1 MKPARRSFSPI
12 ILFAGSPMR
21 GLIFAAVAPPMDIYA
36 RKSLWR
42 ESHARVLSVSKSS
55 GPCDSALVR
64 LGVSFALVGVGGGG
78 IDRMRVRFDRMRVR
92 FDRMRV
98 RFDRMRVRFDR
109 MRVRFDRIRVR
120 FDRIRVRF
128 DRMRVRFDRMR
139 VRFDR
144 MRVRFDR
151 MRVRFVRLYPWI
163 LGDRRRLAGLGSA
176 ITAFF
181 VSLWPV
187 LRGSAFVLC
196 LIGNSH
202 LFKSRETKQDGTA
215 SRQSQSRRQTAA
227 AA

>member
-42 ESHARVLSVSKSS
+42 AGRARVLSVSKSS
-55 GPCDSALVR
+55 GPCDSAVGW
-64 LGVSFALVGVGGGG
+64 LGVSFALVGVGGGE
-78 IDRMRVRFDRMRVR
+78 I
-92 FDRMRV
+92 
-98 RFDRMRVRFDR
+98 
-109 MRVRFDRIRVR
+109 DRIRVR
-120 FDRIRVRF
+120 FDRIRARF
-128 DRMRVRFDRMR
+128 DRIRARFDR
-139 VRFDR
+139 V
-144 MRVRFDR
+144 
-151 MRVRFVRLYPWI
+151 YPWI
-163 LGDRRRLAGLGSA
+163 LGDRRGLAGLGSA

-181 VSLWPV
+181 VSLWLV

-202 LFKSRETKQDGTA
+202 LFKSRETKRDGTA
-215 SRQSQSRRQTAA
+215 SRQSQSRRQIAA